1 MQKINSFDVTYGPL
15 VAVCKAHGISRTN
28 AFKLSS
34 SGTLKTFIYSGR
46 RYVTLQSMRELPQ
59 TLGLAGDVEI
69 SP

>member
-1 MQKINSFDVTYGPL
+1 MQETKSFDVTYGPL

-28 AFKLSS
+28 AFKLSN
-34 SGTLKTFIYSGR
+34 SGMLKTFIYNGR

-59 TLGLAGDVEI
+59 RLDLVGDVEK